1 MVQSRPQRLKKF
13 VQLYSWGEDGVAWRV
28 LDANRDVTNR
38 KGQGDDSLR
47 KESNE
52 CMAWLV
58 STDRTLT
65 LLLSLQSLHQ
75 VVFKSFLF

>member
-38 KGQGDDSLR
+38 KGQGNVLYERNLKS
-47 KESNE
+47 
-52 CMAWLV
+52 AWHGWLAQ
-58 STDRTLT
+58 TGL
-65 LLLSLQSLHQ
+65 
-75 VVFKSFLF
+75 